1 MNKMKVIV
9 CLAMIM
15 AAGTAFCPGL
25 GSHPKNRL
33 KPVAHEAMRELER
46 VTRLFIQ
53 NHRGQC
59 KFCGRNDA
67 SHLVRLHFSDIY
79 SIGVFEEQ
87 GTGEWV
93 DRPYRAD
100 VTCAQLA
107 CCSDCKKILDSDVCK
122 GWRRFYITVL
132 GIPVIFL
139 HGVMIVLGLLILLAG
154 IGMFWE
160 IGREIASRCSFLLCR
175 YWIFWIRHAVV
186 ERGSLALPF
195 FRGVVVCSC
204 LMFICEVV
212 SSCLASPFARSSE
225 VVRTLERCPV
235 VRCAQRLGFDVDV
248 GHLDIRWRTFLGMLI
263 GWPLKQDKA
272 NRLNQARLEGLMRE
286 VEDWGKAS
294 Q

>member
-15 AAGTAFCPGL
+15 AAGTAFPGL
-25 GSHPKNRL
+25 SHPKNRL

-53 NHRGQC
+53 KHRGQC

-67 SHLVRLHFSDIY
+67 SHLVRLHFSDGY
-79 SIGVFEEQ
+79 SIGVSEEQ

-100 VTCAQLA
+100 GTCAQLA

-132 GIPVIFL
+132 GIPVVVL
-139 HGVMIVLGLLILLAG
+139 HMGTLLLGLAICLLG

-160 IGREIASRCSFLLCR
+160 IGRAIASRCSFLLCR
-175 YWIFWIRHAVV
+175 HWIFWIRHAVV
-186 ERGSLALPF
+186 EWGS
-195 FRGVVVCSC
+195 GVVVCSC

-235 VRCAQRLGFDVDV
+235 VRCAQRLGFEVDE
-248 GHLDIRWRTFLGMLI
+248 GCLAFWRTCLGMLI

-272 NRLNQARLEGLMRE
+272 NRLNRARLEGLMRE